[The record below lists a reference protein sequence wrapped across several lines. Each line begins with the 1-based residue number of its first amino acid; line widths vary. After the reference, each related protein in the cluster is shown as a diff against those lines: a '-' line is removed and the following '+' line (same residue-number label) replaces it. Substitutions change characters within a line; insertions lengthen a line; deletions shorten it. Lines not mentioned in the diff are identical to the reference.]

1 MQISI
6 LSIISY
12 YFIYVVTTIKVKN
25 CSAMVRFHIEKCNS
39 FGRVGRL
46 KLWGDVEIDH
56 ATPSCMIYTRAGHIP
71 HLSWDVVNKW
81 IKFMQRPIFQITLPT
96 LLVFFYLQIRFI
108 DCAGDISK
116 IWIIIRERRTFASG
130 THLEICALLMQYNT
144 IQYV

>member
-108 DCAGDISK
+108 DCAGDICK